1 MMVNSTLKKFR
12 CQKGSSIISFLVVFV
27 FLIGI
32 IFLDLEISEKQA
44 RISDT
49 QQIANLMA
57 THIEQTGRVDTS
69 TDAYLDG
76 LKDIYNMDVSM
87 DVEGNI
93 RNGKLPLES
102 SFIVRITYNDT
113 FNVGISNTSKEKEY
127 VKKAVGI
134 TEKYHK

>member
-1 MMVNSTLKKFR
+1 MMASNLLKKIK
-12 CQKGSSIISFLVVFV
+12 CHKGSLIIQFLVIFV

-32 IFLDLEISEKQA
+32 IFLDLEVSEKQA

-57 THIEQTGRVDTS
+57 THIEQTGRVDSSTS
-69 TDAYLDG
+69 VYLDG
-76 LKDIYNMDVSM
+76 LKDVYNMDVTM

-102 SFIVRITYNDT
+102 SFVVRITYKDT